1 MLPAKLCTFG
11 GLFGEQLPLNMLNM
25 KMNLSACQLHICLG
39 IAIVALLF
47 FSACNAE
54 EKCKYKPEPIFEPGL
69 PHVEQ
74 YNFEKQGN
82 QSLESLLL
90 DTKVLLE
97 ISQDVC
103 TKTRQEYQFTVQ
115 GDYSRFPDSLWLKEA
130 VRQLVYL
137 STFSPKQAPL
147 KAWADVLEGQR
158 ATMRLGEDSEVQP
171 GVFVRVDRIVSPEKS
186 TLMLVFSQN

>member
-1 MLPAKLCTFG
+1 MPFIILSMKIITLATFAI
-11 GLFGEQLPLNMLNM
+11 LF
-25 KMNLSACQLHICLG
+25 I
-39 IAIVALLF
+39 
-47 FSACNAE
+47 SACNSD

-97 ISQDVC
+97 IHQDVC
-103 TKTRQEYQFTVQ
+103 IKTRQEYQFTVQ
-115 GDYSRFPDSLWLKEA
+115 GDYSRFPDSLWMKEA

-147 KAWADVLEGQR
+147 KAWADVLEEMR
-158 ATMRLGEDSEVQP
+158 ATMRLGEDNEVQP

-186 TLMLVFSQN
+186 TLMLVFSQD